1 MSRER
6 DALDAIEAISEAI
19 DAALAFVSGL
29 ELEQFRQDRKTH
41 FAVVRALE
49 IVGEAARRVPQT
61 MRERHPT
68 VPWRQMVGMRDRLI
82 HGDDQVS
89 LDIVWQTVQND
100 IAATRPLLD
109 ELLHHERGG

>member
-6 DALDAIEAISEAI
+6 DALDAIEAIIEAI

-49 IVGEAARRVPQT
+49 IVRWRSWVRLLGTCLRPCANAIRRF
-61 MRERHPT
+61 
-68 VPWRQMVGMRDRLI
+68 
-82 HGDDQVS
+82 
-89 LDIVWQTVQND
+89 
-100 IAATRPLLD
+100 
-109 ELLHHERGG
+109 RGGKWSVCATGLSMGMIR